1 MAFFKNS
8 KVVLVLL
15 LSALAVYIGL
25 LNLVDRMEWK
35 TPSDG
40 VSWVQT
46 DRGVEVKSTEI
57 SPPPTGRPLEE
68 GDRLVSIS
76 GIPIRN
82 LDDYIE
88 ILELLAETSPPP
100 SGVGYW
106 VEKAASGTRV
116 SYSLDIRL
124 SSNTDIT
131 DFLLGLVAFAYLGIG
146 VFIFLSNWKAQ
157 GSFHFYLICLVAF
170 SLFLYRYSGRVDAF
184 DLFIY
189 WFSVVALLLL
199 PPLFLHFCCSF
210 PKPLALLGNAPS
222 LNVLFYLPA
231 VSLVGLHV
239 LWFSGSLQPFGLP
252 RVERLGNLFDRIHLA
267 HLIILFLLGT
277 GALAYT
283 RREASSS
290 IHRLQMRWVT
300 WGTLIGILPFACF
313 YALPFLLGLRIS
325 PYMEVSLLGLIL
337 VPLSFGYAITRHRL
351 TDVKVIFRQGAAYVM
366 ASSALLGVYVGIVL
380 LIGRA
385 IQDFSPESGFM
396 LFALAALLVAFL
408 FAPFKNRIQ
417 TQIDRYFYKEEYDYR
432 HSLADFGQ
440 TLSSEIKLS
449 SLTERIS
456 DRIRKTLNV
465 VPVAL
470 FLREESQANVYRLHH
485 SQDLPAMGECLSVL
499 EVPEEIF
506 DDFDREL
513 NPLFLLSSHQQVDG
527 LRECFGAHH
536 LHYIQPLRVH
546 NRIIGF
552 WALGKRFS
560 GEFLSSEDLD
570 LMATL
575 SGYAAIAIDNAL
587 LYRSLEGKTSE
598 LAQLKAY
605 SENVVKSITVGV
617 LAVTPE
623 GEITVWNTAMDAI
636 CGLERVAV
644 LGKNI
649 SEVFPPELV
658 RTLRSVVEG
667 PRWDVAQTSR
677 LYKTLIQMPDDG
689 QGRLVNITLAPFA
702 SQEDVVAGTLLVFD
716 DITEKVQLEN
726 QLVQA
731 EKLSSIG
738 LLAAGIAHEINTPL
752 TGVCSYTQMLLK
764 ETPPQDRRH
773 EMLKKIEKQGFRASS
788 IVDSLLNLAR
798 VRDSDFQEVD
808 VNSLMLETL
817 SLLDHQFRAT
827 SIDVKLDLDP
837 VLPSTLAN
845 GGKLQQ
851 VFMNLFLNA
860 KDAMPEGGQLRV
872 RTHCKDSQLVVKI
885 EDTGTGISDEDI
897 KRIYDPFF
905 TTKEVGK
912 GTGLG
917 LSVCYGIIQE
927 HSGRISV
934 KSRPGLGSSFQVK
947 LPLKRV
953 H

>member
-1 MAFFKNS
+1 MAFFRHS
-8 KVVLVLL
+8 KLVLVLL

-25 LNLVDRMEWK
+25 LNLLDRREWE

-40 VSWVQT
+40 VSWIQT
-46 DRGVEVKSTEI
+46 DRGVEVKSTEL
-57 SPPPTGRPLEE
+57 SPLTTGRPLEQ
-68 GDRLVSIS
+68 GDLLVSIS

-82 LDDYIE
+82 LDEYVE
-88 ILELLAETSPPP
+88 IIELLAGTSPPANQV
-100 SGVGYW
+100 SYW
-106 VEKAASGTRV
+106 VEKADSGARI
-116 SYSLDIRL
+116 SYSLDVRL
-124 SSNTDIT
+124 SSNTDVT
-131 DFLLGLVAFAYLGIG
+131 DLLLGLVAVAYLGIG

-157 GSFHFYLICLVAF
+157 GAFHFYLICLVAF
-170 SLFLYRYSGRVDAF
+170 ALFLYRYSGRADTF

-189 WFSVVALLLL
+189 WVSAVALLLL

-210 PKPLALLGNAPS
+210 PNPLSLLRNPPS
-222 LNVLFYLPA
+222 LNFLFYLPA
-231 VSLVGLHV
+231 VCLVGLHL

-252 RVERLGNLFDRIHLA
+252 RVDRLGNLFDRIHLA
-267 HLIILFLLGT
+267 HFTTLFLLGA

-283 RREASSS
+283 HRESSSS
-290 IHRLQMRWVT
+290 IHRLQMRWVR

-313 YALPFLLGLRIS
+313 YALPFLFGLRIS

-337 VPLSFGYAITRHRL
+337 VPLSFGYAITKHRL
-351 TDVKVIFRQGAAYVM
+351 TDVKLIFREGAAYVV
-366 ASSALLGVYVGIVL
+366 ASSALLGVYVSIVL
-380 LIGRA
+380 LISRA
-385 IQDFSPESGFM
+385 IQDFSPESGFV

-408 FAPFKNRIQ
+408 FVPFKNRIQ

-432 HSLADFGQ
+432 QSLADFGQ

-456 DRIRKTLNV
+456 DRIRKTFNV

-470 FLREESQANVYRLHH
+470 FLREDSQADVYRLHH
-485 SQDLPAMGECLSVL
+485 AQDLPESRECLSVL

-513 NPLFLLSSHQQVDG
+513 NPLFLLSSHRQVDG
-527 LRECFGAHH
+527 IRECLGAYH
-536 LHYIQPLRVH
+536 LHYLQPLRVH

-552 WALGKRFS
+552 WALGKRLN

-617 LAVTPE
+617 LAVSPE
-623 GEITVWNTAMDAI
+623 GEITVWNTAMGAI

-644 LGKNI
+644 LGKDI

-658 RTLRSVVEG
+658 RTFRSVVEG

-677 LYKTLIQMPDDG
+677 LYKTYIQMPGG
-689 QGRLVNITLAPFA
+689 QGRVVNITLAPFV
-702 SQEDVVAGTLLVFD
+702 SQDDVVDGTLLVFD
-716 DITEKVQLEN
+716 DITEKVHLEN
-726 QLVQA
+726 QLLQA

-764 ETPPQDRRH
+764 ETPPQDPRH
-773 EMLKKIEKQGFRASS
+773 EMLKKIEKQSFRASS
-788 IVDSLLNLAR
+788 IVDNLLNLAR

-808 VNSLMLETL
+808 INGLMLETL
-817 SLLDHQFRAT
+817 SLLDHQFRKT
-827 SIDVKLDLDP
+827 RIDVKLDLDP

-872 RTHCKDSQLVVKI
+872 GTHCENSQLVVNI
-885 EDTGTGISDEDI
+885 EDTGTGISDDNI

-927 HSGRISV
+927 HSGHISV
-934 KSRPGLGSSFQVK
+934 KTRRGLGSVFRVR

>member
-934 KSRPGLGSSFQVK
+934 KSRPGLGSSFQVQ

>member
-57 SPPPTGRPLEE
+57 SPPPTGRPLEK

-88 ILELLAETSPPP
+88 ILELLAEASPPA

-552 WALGKRFS
+552 WALGKRLS

-617 LAVTPE
+617 VAVTPE

-677 LYKTLIQMPDDG
+677 LHKTYIQMPDG
-689 QGRLVNITLAPFA
+689 QGRLVNITLAPFV
-702 SQEDVVAGTLLVFD
+702 SQEDVLAGTLLVFD

-808 VNSLMLETL
+808 VNRLMLETL

-872 RTHCKDSQLVVKI
+872 RTHCKDFQLVVKI
-885 EDTGTGISDEDI
+885 EDTGSGISDEDI

-905 TTKEVGK
+905 TTKELGK

-934 KSRPGLGSSFQVK
+934 KSRPGLGSAFQVQ